1 MRHRKKR
8 GRLNRKTAERKAVL
22 KHLANSLF
30 TYQRI
35 ETTASKAKALR
46 EFAEPLITLAKKNA
60 NSINARRQVFS
71 KLGDKDVVKN
81 LFHNVSPL
89 YKDVPGGYLRIML
102 SARRK
107 GDGSQMAVIELT
119 KRTISDDELLKME
132 KISETTQKTKK
143 KKDEKKESEQKSE
156 SKDKKIHTEPE
167 DEREEAR
174 KKLDAKKQKA
184 KTEQEK
190 ISKKGIF
197 KRFRRKS
204 IG

>member
-22 KHLANSLF
+22 KNLTNSLF

-46 EFAEPLITLAKKNA
+46 EFAEPLITLAKKNPD
-60 NSINARRQVFS
+60 SINARRLVFS
-71 KLGDKDVVKN
+71 KLGDKDIVKN
-81 LFHNVSPL
+81 LFCNVSPL

-102 SARRK
+102 SGRRK
-107 GDGSQMAVIELT
+107 GDGTQMAVIELT
-119 KRTISDDELLKME
+119 KRTISDDDLLKVD
-132 KISETTQKTKK
+132 KISEIAQKTKK
-143 KKDEKKESEQKSE
+143 KKDVKKESTQKSD
-156 SKDKKIHTEPE
+156 SKDKKNHTESE
-167 DEREEAR
+167 DEREETR
-174 KKLDAKKQKA
+174 KKLDTKKQKA

-190 ISKKGIF
+190 IARKGIF